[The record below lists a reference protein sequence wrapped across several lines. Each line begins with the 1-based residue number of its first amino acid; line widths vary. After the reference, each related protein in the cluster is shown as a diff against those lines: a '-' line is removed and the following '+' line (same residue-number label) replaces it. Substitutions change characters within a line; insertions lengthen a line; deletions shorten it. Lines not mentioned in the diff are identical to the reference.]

1 MAPTPKA
8 RALGNI
14 LRQARVDRGL
24 TSRGLADLIGCSQAQ
39 ISKWENGESVPKP
52 EKVAQILANLGVNGS
67 DFEHAV
73 NLAHGVNSSSWIAM
87 SLPAQRPQLE
97 ALTELESTATKIVS
111 VSPLL
116 IPGLLQTEEY
126 SRAIMEA
133 GMLPSYELA
142 TRLAIRIGRKHVIT
156 RKQNPVQYTAF
167 IGPAAIRKVIGSAE
181 VMVDQCK
188 HLMDMARRPNIDILI
203 IAPDAGWNPSDEG
216 LYDIVESSEHSGVV
230 ILESRRSSLIFHERD
245 DVLAYQ
251 QATDMVRQ
259 VAMSPQESLRHI
271 VSVAKR
277 MEKDHAVSHL
287 DQVQ

>member
-14 LRQARVDRGL
+14 LRQARVDREL
-24 TSRGLADLIGCSQAQ
+24 TTRGLADLIGCSQAQ
-39 ISKWENGESVPKP
+39 ISKWENGESAPKP
-52 EKVAQILANLGVNGS
+52 EKVAQLLGNLGVNGS
-67 DFEHAV
+67 DLEHAV

-97 ALTELESTATKIVS
+97 ALTELESAATKIVS

-116 IPGLLQTEEY
+116 IPGLLQTEDY

-133 GMLPSYELA
+133 GKLPSYELA
-142 TRLAIRIGRKHVIT
+142 TRLAIRIGRKNIIT
-156 RKQNPVQYTAF
+156 RTQNPVRYVAY
-167 IGPAAIRKVIGSAE
+167 IGPAAIRKVIGGRS
-181 VMVDQCK
+181 VMIEQCK
-188 HLMDMARRPNIDILI
+188 HLLDMAKRPNVDIHL
-203 IAPDAGWNPSDEG
+203 IAPDADWNPSDEG

-230 ILESRRSSLIFHERD
+230 ILESRRSSLIFHERE

-259 VAMSPQESLRHI
+259 FAISPQDSLRHI
-271 VSVAKR
+271 ASIAKR
-277 MEKDHAVSHL
+277 MENGHAV
-287 DQVQ
+287 